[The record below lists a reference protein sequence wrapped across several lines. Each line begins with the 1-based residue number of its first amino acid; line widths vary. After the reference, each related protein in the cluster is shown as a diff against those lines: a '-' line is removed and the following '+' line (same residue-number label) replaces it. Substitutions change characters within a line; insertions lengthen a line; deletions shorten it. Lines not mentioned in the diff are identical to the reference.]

1 MVIPVGDAP
10 NEPGPA
16 PITYGLVAANV
27 LVYVLLS
34 LPLSFQRPDPRSP
47 ELREYVEVVTE
58 ATRGKIPP
66 AVLMREAT
74 VYDLFV
80 FKYAY
85 RPAEP
90 QLPNLFYCM
99 FLHSGFLHLF
109 GNMLFLWIYGDNV
122 EKRLGP
128 LSYLFWYLATGVC
141 ATLFH
146 SVLAPGTEVPLLGAS
161 GAISGILGFYFLWFP
176 RNSVR
181 LLWMLPPFL
190 MQVFEVQAR
199 LVLGFYLF
207 LDNLLPFL
215 LAPAGA
221 GGVAHGAH
229 IGGFLAGLTAA
240 WVLDRGR
247 LEKAPARRAWEE
259 TPSLSALHAALQ
271 AGRLQEAAAAYAAL
285 PPNETRGA
293 LSPEDA
299 VALARWLRE
308 RGQTDAAL
316 VVLRR
321 TIRDVHDAPGLAEV
335 YALAGLIL
343 LEDRR
348 DPTAAYQYL
357 LTALELD
364 PDSRTA
370 AEVRRAL
377 ARVEQMQPKRLG
389 QLHRPRSW

>member
-10 NEPGPA
+10 NAPGPA

-27 LVYVLLS
+27 LVYALLS
-34 LPLSFQRPDPRSP
+34 LPLSFQQADPRSP
-47 ELREYVEVVTE
+47 ELREYVEVITE
-58 ATRGKIPP
+58 ATRGQIPP

-74 VYDLFV
+74 AYDLFI
-80 FKYAY
+80 FKYGY

-90 QLPNLFYCM
+90 QLANLFYCM
-99 FLHSGFLHLF
+99 FLHAGFLHLA

-128 LSYLFWYLATGVC
+128 LSYLFWYLATGVA

-146 SVLAPGTEVPLLGAS
+146 SMLAPGTEVPLLGAS

-181 LLWMLPPFL
+181 LLWLLPPFL

-215 LAPAGA
+215 LAPGGA

-229 IGGFLAGLTAA
+229 IGGFLAGLAVA
-240 WVLDRGR
+240 WVLDRGG

-259 TPSLSALHAALQ
+259 TPSLSALRAALH
-271 AGRLQEAAAAYAAL
+271 AGRLQEAAAAYFAL
-285 PPNETRGA
+285 PANETRGA

-299 VALARWLRE
+299 VELAGWLRE
-308 RGQTDAAL
+308 QGQTDSAL

-321 TIRDVHDAPGLAEV
+321 TIRDVPDAPGLADV

-377 ARVEQMQPKRLG
+377 ARIEQMQPRRLG